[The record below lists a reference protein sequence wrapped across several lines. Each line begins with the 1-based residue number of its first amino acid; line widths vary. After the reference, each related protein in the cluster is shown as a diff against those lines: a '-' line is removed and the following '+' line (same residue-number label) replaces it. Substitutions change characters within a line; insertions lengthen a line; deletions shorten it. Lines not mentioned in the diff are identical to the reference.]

1 MTAAVAGSR
10 EYCQV
15 KTTSSAVKGWPSC
28 HLTPFFSF
36 QVTDLPSAA
45 SVPSSRP
52 GIDSARI
59 GRRLPS
65 ASQPASGS

>member
-1 MTAAVAGSR
+1 MSVAVAGSR
-10 EYCQV
+10 AYSQV

-52 GIDSARI
+52 GIVSAST
-59 GRRLPS
+59 GWRLPS
-65 ASQPASGS
+65 RSQRASGS